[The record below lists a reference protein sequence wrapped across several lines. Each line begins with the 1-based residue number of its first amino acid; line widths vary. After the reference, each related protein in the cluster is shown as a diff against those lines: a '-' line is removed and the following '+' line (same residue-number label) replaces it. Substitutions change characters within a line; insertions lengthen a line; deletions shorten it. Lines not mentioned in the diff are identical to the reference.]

1 MKKYLLIVLLVCTV
15 GGCEN
20 INYLNPVPQVPV
32 NYTLNITQEYPHFVP
47 AAGYQTMT
55 ITHSKFEKEYIGYSG
70 LLIWIAMDG
79 NYYAADLCCPNCVM
93 KKPVEIDGLYAVCP
107 KCGEHY
113 DLSYG
118 YAFPTKGFTQYPLRK
133 YPTIL
138 YNNASGYSLRITN

>member
-1 MKKYLLIVLLVCTV
+1 MAIVKTPIAGGKYQHTAYVHN
-15 GGCEN
+15 GE
-20 INYLNPVPQVPV
+20 
-32 NYTLNITQEYPHFVP
+32 
-47 AAGYQTMT
+47 A
-55 ITHSKFEKEYIGYSG
+55 
-70 LLIWIAMDG
+70 WIAMDG